1 MRFKVKGLGVDSV
14 ENELEMWLAQMD
26 PVDAEVE
33 AARQR
38 IGRLARQFNRVLERA
53 ANENGLSLADWEAL
67 SVIER
72 AGEPCRP
79 SLLMDQLGLTSG
91 TVSVRI
97 ARLTEAGL
105 VEPVA
110 GADGRSRPVRLTT
123 AGRRRWRRATATRTA
138 IEAELFGALA
148 PAQLARL
155 NPLLARLLAS
165 FEGEFGVA
173 PRHDRTG

>member
-1 MRFKVKGLGVDSV
+1 MDSV
-14 ENELEMWLAQMD
+14 ENDLETWLARMD

-38 IGRLARQFNRVLERA
+38 IGRLARQFSKVLERA
-53 ANENGLSLADWEAL
+53 ATENGLSLADWEAL

-72 AGEPCRP
+72 AGGPCRP
-79 SLLMDQLGLTSG
+79 GVLMEQLGLTSG
-91 TVSVRI
+91 TVSVRL

-123 AGRRRWRRATATRTA
+123 AGQRRWRRATATRTA
-138 IEAELFGALA
+138 IEAELFAALT
-148 PAQLARL
+148 PTQLARL

-165 FEGEFGVA
+165 FEAEFGVA
-173 PRHDRTG
+173 PRHDRVG

>member
-1 MRFKVKGLGVDSV
+1 MDSV
-14 ENELEMWLAQMD
+14 ENELQDWLAQMD
-26 PVDAEVE
+26 PVGAEVE

-53 ANENGLSLADWEAL
+53 AGENGLSLADWEAL

-72 AGEPCRP
+72 AGGSCRP
-79 SLLMDQLGLTSG
+79 GLLMEQLGLTSG

-110 GADGRSRPVRLTT
+110 GADGRSRPVRLTA
-123 AGRRRWRRATATRTA
+123 AGRRRWRRATATRTR
-138 IEAELFGALA
+138 IEAELFGVLT
-148 PAQLARL
+148 PAQLDRL
-155 NPLLARLLAS
+155 NPLLARLLGS
-165 FEGEFGVA
+165 FEDEFGVA